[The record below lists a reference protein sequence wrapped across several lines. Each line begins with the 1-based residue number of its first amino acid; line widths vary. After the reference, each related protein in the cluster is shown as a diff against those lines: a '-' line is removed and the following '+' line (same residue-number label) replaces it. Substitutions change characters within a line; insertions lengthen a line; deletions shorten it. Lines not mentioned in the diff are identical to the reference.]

1 MADVGQGADPDGA
14 VVHGHLV
21 QLVQP
26 VDVDQVRGGGQA
38 HVEQRDQALLAGQD
52 LAVVAY
58 LGQHGQGLG
67 DRLRPVVGERRW
79 LHAHII
85 SQAGNGV
92 RQESISFIQLPAGW
106 ERNEEAVMKAG
117 RWRRGT
123 LLLALVVALAAAGC
137 GGDEEPS
144 GAQGGGESLQLQ
156 NPVSQG
162 VLTVGTEL
170 PAPPFWIGKDY
181 DSLTGGFEVDLAK
194 EIGKRLGLNTV
205 KFVEMPFSGLVAG
218 QQCPCDIN
226 FSQVTI
232 TEERDRVVDFTEP
245 YFEANQGI
253 LARQGVTV
261 NSLADAKNLQW
272 GAQLNTTGATF
283 IEDKIQP
290 AKEARIFDRTVDAFQ
305 ALNAGQIEAILL
317 DTPIVLG
324 AVEEKQVRN
333 AEVVGQFKTG
343 EQYGAV
349 LNRGSEN
356 LETFNQVIR
365 TLKSEGFVDQLLRKY
380 FPEQVAVKVIEG

>member
-1 MADVGQGADPDGA
+1 
-14 VVHGHLV
+14 
-21 QLVQP
+21 
-26 VDVDQVRGGGQA
+26 
-38 HVEQRDQALLAGQD
+38 
-52 LAVVAY
+52 
-58 LGQHGQGLG
+58 
-67 DRLRPVVGERRW
+67 
-79 LHAHII
+79 
-85 SQAGNGV
+85 
-92 RQESISFIQLPAGW
+92 
-106 ERNEEAVMKAG
+106 MKVG

-144 GAQGGGESLQLQ
+144 GAQGGGEPLQLQ

-181 DSLTGGFEVDLAK
+181 DSLTGGFEVDLSK

-205 KFVEMPFSGLVAG
+205 KYVEMPFSGLVAG

-245 YFEANQGI
+245 YFNANQGV
-253 LARQGVTV
+253 LARKGVTV
-261 NSLADAKNLQW
+261 NSLADAKNLKW
-272 GAQLNTTGATF
+272 GAQLNTTGASYISDT
-283 IEDKIQP
+283 IQP
-290 AKEARIFDRTVDAFQ
+290 ATEAQIFDRTVDAFQ
-305 ALNAGQIEAILL
+305 ALNAGQIDAVLL

-324 AVEEKQVRN
+324 AVEEGQVRN
-333 AEVVGQFKTG
+333 AEVAGQFKTG
-343 EQYGAV
+343 EVYGGV
-349 LNRGSEN
+349 VNRGSPN

-365 TLKSEGFVDQLLRKY
+365 TLKSEGFIDGLFQKY
-380 FPEQVAVKVIEG
+380 FAEQAAVKVIEG

>member
-1 MADVGQGADPDGA
+1 
-14 VVHGHLV
+14 
-21 QLVQP
+21 
-26 VDVDQVRGGGQA
+26 
-38 HVEQRDQALLAGQD
+38 
-52 LAVVAY
+52 
-58 LGQHGQGLG
+58 
-67 DRLRPVVGERRW
+67 
-79 LHAHII
+79 
-85 SQAGNGV
+85 
-92 RQESISFIQLPAGW
+92 
-106 ERNEEAVMKAG
+106 MKVG

-181 DSLTGGFEVDLAK
+181 NSLTGGFEVDLSK
-194 EIGKRLGLNTV
+194 EIGKRLGLNEV

-226 FSQVTI
+226 FSQVTV

-245 YFEANQGI
+245 YFNANQGI
-253 LARQGVTV
+253 LAKQGTTV
-261 NSLADAKNLQW
+261 NSLADAKNLKW
-272 GAQLNTTGATF
+272 GAQLNTTGASYISDT
-283 IEDKIQP
+283 IQP
-290 AKEARIFDRTVDAFQ
+290 ATEAQIFDRTVDAFQ
-305 ALNAGQIEAILL
+305 ALNAGQIDAILL

-343 EQYGAV
+343 EVYGGV
-349 LNRGSEN
+349 VNRGSEN

-365 TLKSEGFVDQLLRKY
+365 TLKSEGFIDGLFKKY
-380 FPEQVAVKVIEG
+380 FAEQAAVKVIEG

>member
-1 MADVGQGADPDGA
+1 
-14 VVHGHLV
+14 
-21 QLVQP
+21 
-26 VDVDQVRGGGQA
+26 
-38 HVEQRDQALLAGQD
+38 
-52 LAVVAY
+52 
-58 LGQHGQGLG
+58 
-67 DRLRPVVGERRW
+67 
-79 LHAHII
+79 
-85 SQAGNGV
+85 
-92 RQESISFIQLPAGW
+92 
-106 ERNEEAVMKAG
+106 MKVG

-181 DSLTGGFEVDLAK
+181 DSLTGGFEVDLSK

-205 KFVEMPFSGLVAG
+205 KYVEMPFSGLVAG

-245 YFEANQGI
+245 YFNANQGV
-253 LARQGVTV
+253 LARKGVTV
-261 NSLADAKNLQW
+261 NSLADAKNLKW
-272 GAQLNTTGATF
+272 GAQLNTTGASYISDT
-283 IEDKIQP
+283 IQP
-290 AKEARIFDRTVDAFQ
+290 ATEAQIFDRTVDAFQ
-305 ALNAGQIEAILL
+305 ALNAGQIDAVLL

-324 AVEEKQVRN
+324 AVEEGQVRN
-333 AEVVGQFKTG
+333 AEVAGQFKTG
-343 EQYGAV
+343 EVYGGV
-349 LNRGSEN
+349 VNRGSPN

-365 TLKSEGFVDQLLRKY
+365 TLKSEGFIDGLFQKY
-380 FPEQVAVKVIEG
+380 FAEQAAVKVIEG